1 MSQCITLGIVS
12 QCITLGIVSQC
23 PSVVTV
29 FCYIQPLIEDILQK
43 QEEQNAHVEQTIRLL
58 NTRLLIDRERVERL
72 RSKIDAYT

>member
-1 MSQCITLGIVS
+1 MS